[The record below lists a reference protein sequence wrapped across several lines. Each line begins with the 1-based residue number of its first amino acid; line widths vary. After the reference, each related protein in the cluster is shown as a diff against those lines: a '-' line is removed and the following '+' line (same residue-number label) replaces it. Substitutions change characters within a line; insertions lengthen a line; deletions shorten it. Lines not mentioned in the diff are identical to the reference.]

1 MNDFKVGDKVRVLEE
16 AVGGDVQVG
25 TIDVIT
31 YVCSNGVVR
40 VGTGYASWFLGFSGG
55 KLELVKAEAEYP
67 NPPHIHH
74 KEIIAWAKGAQ
85 IQWFGPLTETWYDS
99 ASVLVWKPDGKYRVK
114 PDVDPR
120 LEALNEKL
128 AELNKEISEIKKQI
142 GVKVMKSV
150 INVEFNTGEISLSA
164 NDVLEKSKD
173 NYKSLL
179 IIGWDKE
186 GYHDVRSTNNL
197 DQKDCLY
204 LAQMFT
210 HKLLS
215 GEYAPD

>member
-1 MNDFKVGDKVRVLEE
+1 MSNFKVGDKVRVLEE

-85 IQWFGPLTETWYDS
+85 IQWFGHGKWFDS
-99 ASVLVWKPDGKYRVK
+99 GGKPVWNPSVKYRVK
-114 PDVDPR
+114 PPVDPR
-120 LEALNEKL
+120 LLVLNEKL
-128 AELNKEISEIKKQI
+128 AEIQKELSEINKQI
-142 GVKVMKSV
+142 G
-150 INVEFNTGEISLSA
+150 EIS
-164 NDVLEKSKD
+164 K
-173 NYKSLL
+173 
-179 IIGWDKE
+179 
-186 GYHDVRSTNNL
+186 
-197 DQKDCLY
+197 
-204 LAQMFT
+204 
-210 HKLLS
+210 
-215 GEYAPD
+215 